1 MFSPNAF
8 GKSETVYEQT
18 IPGLSLGK
26 SKVRRATD
34 QTGGTTMKHIF
45 SKSTLPALC
54 WLTVAAPALAGPHA
68 APFGSEPS
76 TAAAPIDASA
86 STMNFLSSPAIAVN
100 GYAFYPHVVQVRNSD
115 TTNVIVHQ
123 PAACGERLRDASFEV
138 EGNWLLLRY
147 AAPYKGA
154 WTSDCIST
162 GMFVFRG
169 LPPGAVQ
176 VVALP
181 EPVPVGEA
189 AVSNE
194 TSSLRMGFL
203 ASPAIAPVPGR
214 YASYPHVV
222 QVQSSDVTN
231 IIVHQ
236 PVACGE
242 RLRDASFELEGD
254 WLLLR
259 YAAPYAGNWESE
271 CVSTGMY
278 TFRGLPGRNIQV
290 VALPEPV
297 PVVTSASVPVGPP
310 ALRMGFL
317 ASPAIPVPGYPAFP
331 DVVQVRNGD
340 TANVIVHQPA
350 ACGERLRDAAFELQ
364 DNWLLLRYSAPYAS
378 NSKNDCVST
387 GMFVFRGL
395 PAGNIQVVAQPEAVS
410 IPPMVARK

>member
-1 MFSPNAF
+1 
-8 GKSETVYEQT
+8 
-18 IPGLSLGK
+18 
-26 SKVRRATD
+26 
-34 QTGGTTMKHIF
+34 MKRIF

-54 WLTVAAPALAGPHA
+54 WLAVAAPALAGPHA
-68 APFGSEPS
+68 ALFGSEP
-76 TAAAPIDASA
+76 AAAAVPADASA
-86 STMNFLSSPAIAVN
+86 STMNFLASPAVAVN
-100 GYAFYPHVVQVRNSD
+100 GYGSYPHVVQVRNSD

-138 EGNWLLLRY
+138 EGKWLLVRY
-147 AAPYKGA
+147 AAPYKGD
-154 WTSDCIST
+154 WNSECVST

-169 LPPGAVQ
+169 LPPGEIQ

-181 EPVPVGEA
+181 EPLPLAEA
-189 AVSNE
+189 AVPNE
-194 TSSLRMGFL
+194 TSDLRMGFL
-203 ASPAIAPVPGR
+203 ASPAIVVVPGR

-222 QVQSSDVTN
+222 QVQSNDVTN
-231 IIVHQ
+231 VIVHQ

-259 YAAPYAGNWESE
+259 YAAPYEGNWESG
-271 CVSTGMY
+271 CISTGMY

-297 PVVTSASVPVGPP
+297 PVVASAPAAVGP

-317 ASPAIPVPGYPAFP
+317 ASPAIPVSGYAAYP

-364 DNWLLLRYSAPYAS
+364 GNWLLLRYSAPYAS
-378 NSKNDCVST
+378 KSNSDCVST

-395 PAGNIQVVAQPEAVS
+395 PAGKIQVVTLPEPVS
-410 IPPMVARK
+410 MPPMVARK